1 MDKHPIN
8 LAVRFFLEIAALF
21 IFGVWGWQS
30 RTDWPRY
37 LIAVGLPLGAAALWG
52 TFRVPGDPGEA
63 PVAIPGLIRLF
74 LEVMFFTAATLAL
87 IDFGSGVT
95 AWIFG
100 GVVILHY
107 AVSYERIAWMLE
119 R

>member
-8 LAVRFFLEIAALF
+8 LAVRFFLEITALF
-21 IFGVWGWQS
+21 IFGVWGWQA

-37 LIAVGLPLGAAALWG
+37 LLAVGLPLAVAAIWG

-63 PVAIPGLIRLF
+63 PVAIPGSIRL
-74 LEVMFFTAATLAL
+74 LIEVVFFTGATFAL
-87 IDFGSGVT
+87 FDFGSGIIG
-95 AWIFG
+95 WIFG
-100 GVVILHY
+100 GLVTLHY
-107 AVSYERIAWMLE
+107 AVSYERIAWLLK